1 MADPK
6 TSRELAR
13 WKAALASGNPARISQ
28 VARDLTEAR
37 SKVDTDF
44 RFTVTDNYWVP
55 VASIGNDLIEASG
68 TDPRNNTPSARLTIK
83 GSSDLIDI
91 FMGCR
96 STMVGVIVETAG
108 LRMPFYVKSHKY
120 KYEKSAW
127 TGTVELKGIWDVLN
141 YMVIWP
147 SWWLPIQTQPFS
159 HAIFFWALCTCL
171 ENMVAECALR
181 LQSGIN
187 EFINNAL
194 SLNPDIRA
202 WFGTI
207 LQGLERDGLSLNTFT
222 RMLKTPIY
230 VKRTNPFLDASPMYG
245 RTVRMETVG
254 SVIAEA
260 TRPYG
265 VTAQMDLWLP
275 GDPQPDQWANLTT
288 PTYVFST
295 RDRSQITGPF
305 GNVLDS
311 VVRTVVDLGGSL
323 GGIFNPIVQQVPGM
337 DGVFTSDQLGVHYE
351 QPYAILVA
359 PDQVMDKNGI
369 VTSDDSSIVACEVD
383 DHTQDGWQHI
393 IGGRCVS
400 GETLVHTADGLVE
413 AQSLEG
419 REVMTLSQDGVYRPA
434 KWQSYGEQ
442 QLFKV
447 TFRNGDEL
455 FATHNHEWVVEGRP
469 DRVTTLEL
477 VGERVPVV
485 ADAARFGQPN
495 YLTPRGLYEE
505 VVSVETTDRI
515 ETVYCCEEPVTQTW
529 VAGSGYLTSNS
540 PKWLNDLLNALFAWI
555 IDSIMIILGFAGI
568 PSDLLAGFLNN
579 AFFAFQLVQVYDRRA
594 AAGPY
599 HPAMERFY
607 PTASAPYNI
616 ETVFAF
622 INAIFDSRGY
632 TAAKVT
638 FRNGDQYA
646 LGRDIF
652 KGGLMSL
659 VYRNRRYMV
668 TDYIEN
674 IMWRITKD
682 ERTVMCQLGDGQKD
696 EAPLAKH
703 QRLVTAAFEAIS
715 VLTLSPQSSS

>member
-68 TDPRNNTPSARLTIK
+68 TDPRNNTPSARLTVK

-393 IGGRCVS
+393 IGGR
-400 GETLVHTADGLVE
+400 
-413 AQSLEG
+413 
-419 REVMTLSQDGVYRPA
+419 
-434 KWQSYGEQ
+434 
-442 QLFKV
+442 
-447 TFRNGDEL
+447 
-455 FATHNHEWVVEGRP
+455 
-469 DRVTTLEL
+469 
-477 VGERVPVV
+477 
-485 ADAARFGQPN
+485 
-495 YLTPRGLYEE
+495 
-505 VVSVETTDRI
+505 
-515 ETVYCCEEPVTQTW
+515 
-529 VAGSGYLTSNS
+529 S

>member
-68 TDPRNNTPSARLTIK
+68 TDPRNNTPSARLTVK

-393 IGGRCVS
+393 IGGR
-400 GETLVHTADGLVE
+400 
-413 AQSLEG
+413 
-419 REVMTLSQDGVYRPA
+419 
-434 KWQSYGEQ
+434 
-442 QLFKV
+442 
-447 TFRNGDEL
+447 
-455 FATHNHEWVVEGRP
+455 
-469 DRVTTLEL
+469 
-477 VGERVPVV
+477 
-485 ADAARFGQPN
+485 
-495 YLTPRGLYEE
+495 
-505 VVSVETTDRI
+505 
-515 ETVYCCEEPVTQTW
+515 
-529 VAGSGYLTSNS
+529 S

-703 QRLVTAAFEAIS
+703 QRLITAAMETIS
-715 VLTLSPQSSS
+715 ILTLSPQSSS